1 MDKSNERQV
10 HIISQVMLF
19 MATIAALLLL
29 ANAARSESLHAAP
42 KVGEEYEISKRYETS
57 EQTSDGSSG
66 SSSGRDTII
75 ERVIGVR
82 EGGLE
87 LEFDLPKEATAE
99 DRARSWQFPVRVFR
113 PTNGSMQ
120 LLNRP
125 ELEARIEGW
134 LKAAG
139 WTRAAC
145 GRWIFTWN
153 AFRIECDPE
162 SVIKAVEPFDLRSA
176 GIREGA
182 SYQEAEARGPGMLT
196 RKSTGPDGATFAVAL
211 EIDPDAVRRARAESD
226 VAVGEMMQEP
236 VTLDGAL
243 RERAKEDVSGTI
255 SVTIDTDLA
264 GNIRRRTKVTKV
276 ETKGPGGRTQSQTV
290 TETVERRPVPTS
302 GSASLLLD

>member
-1 MDKSNERQV
+1 MDKSDQCKGL
-10 HIISQVMLF
+10 ITPQVMLF
-19 MATIAALLLL
+19 SATMVALLLL
-29 ANAARSESLHAAP
+29 VNSASSQALNGAP
-42 KVGEEYEISKRYETS
+42 KIGEEHEISKRYQTS
-57 EQTSDGSSG
+57 EQASDGSSG
-66 SSSGRDTII
+66 SSSGRDTLI

-99 DRARSWQFPVRVFR
+99 DRARSWQFPARVFR
-113 PTNGSMQ
+113 STNGSMQ

-145 GRWIFTWN
+145 GQWIFTWT

-162 SVIKAVEPFDLRSA
+162 SVIKAIEPFDLRSA

-182 SYQEAEARGPGMLT
+182 SHQEPEAKSPGLLT
-196 RKSTGPDGATFAVAL
+196 RKSIGADSATFAVLL

-226 VAVGEMMQEP
+226 VAVGEIMQRP
-236 VTLDGAL
+236 VTLDAAL

-255 SVTIDTDLA
+255 SVTIDTDPA
-264 GNIRRRTKVTKV
+264 GNIQRRTKVTKV
-276 ETKGPGGRTQSQTV
+276 ETKGPDSRTQSQVV
-290 TETVERRPVPTS
+290 TETVERRSVPT
-302 GSASLLLD
+302 